1 MKYLNQYRAAFIKKD
16 GTWEY
21 YPSTI
26 GFNHQ
31 QIIEEF
37 CKKEGH
43 HYPSIDTIIK
53 NQNII
58 FYNAGNGM
66 FLSFLPKKLTEE
78 QYYSLDLFSLFM
90 NDISYL
96 EVRKEGQKEDFII
109 TKDIGKSFSDII
121 IQSYFEENQIEQKI
135 SK

>member
-1 MKYLNQYRAAFIKKD
+1 MKSLKNYRAAFIKKD
-16 GTWEY
+16 GTWVY

-26 GFNHQ
+26 GINHQ
-31 QIIEEF
+31 QIIEDF
-37 CKKEGH
+37 CKKEELD
-43 HYPSIDTIIK
+43 YPSIDTVVR
-53 NQNII
+53 NQNIM

-96 EVRKEGQKEDFII
+96 EVKKENQKESFTI
-109 TKDIGKSFSDII
+109 TKDIGKTFSDVV
-121 IQSYFEENQIEQKI
+121 IQSYFEEKQIEKI
-135 SK
+135 K